1 MTSLLGGYHN
11 FMNVTPRYES
21 ARPIDVLDALGWW
34 GALLMV
40 VTAIIYSVSM
50 LVVSRCSPRVRKRR
64 RRFSEWLTNSPIK
77 AGDLARPRMVILVPC
92 LNEAKVI
99 VASVGKLL
107 EIPYPEVYILVIDDG
122 SEDGTADLVD
132 SIGDPRVHVMRRVP
146 PNARKGKGEALNN
159 ALTLV
164 RERYLKGS
172 AGDVVI
178 GVVDAD
184 GRLDPQAITEARIAF
199 TDPNVGAVQVGVRIN
214 NRHRSLLARM
224 QDMEFVVF
232 TEVFQRGRRHMGSV
246 GMGGNGQFVR
256 LAALDAL
263 GDKPWSDSLTED
275 FDLGIRLN
283 ATGWANEYSWTAS
296 VHQQGVTQM
305 GRLLRQRSRWFQG
318 NLQALKL
325 LPMVIRE
332 HRGRSRAD
340 TLYQILAPY
349 LILASSLLTI
359 SFAISLVMSVT
370 WAIQGVPQPWGW
382 MILAY
387 LLAFGPG
394 MAYGY
399 IYWRV
404 ERVNGFGLVKALLC
418 SHLFV
423 LYGLLGFI
431 SGWWAI
437 GRIVLGRRSWA
448 KTARENEEPEAVPA
462 LQAEGLQLATVVA
475 SPGAPS

>member
-349 LILASSLLTI
+349 LILASDDLLRDI
-359 SFAISLVMSVT
+359 ARHVGHVGDPGGPAAVGMADPGLPPGLRPGHGLRVY
-370 WAIQGVPQPWGW
+370 
-382 MILAY
+382 ILARREGER
-387 LLAFGPG
+387 LRAGQGLAVLPPLRPLRAPG
-394 MAYGY
+394 
-399 IYWRV
+399 
-404 ERVNGFGLVKALLC
+404 L
-418 SHLFV
+418 HL
-423 LYGLLGFI
+423 G
-431 SGWWAI
+431 
-437 GRIVLGRRSWA
+437 
-448 KTARENEEPEAVPA
+448 
-462 LQAEGLQLATVVA
+462 VVGDRPHR
-475 SPGAPS
+475 PGAPQLG

>member
-1 MTSLLGGYHN
+1 
-11 FMNVTPRYES
+11 MNTLFL
-21 ARPIDVLDALGWW
+21 IDLIDRIAWFGALGMVIVALVYAL
-34 GALLMV
+34 ALLV
-40 VTAIIYSVSM
+40 IS
-50 LVVSRCSPRVRKRR
+50 RR
-64 RRFSEWLTNSPIK
+64 R
-77 AGDLARPRMVILVPC
+77 PRRSADDQQVAFDPGMHIIVLMPC
-92 LNEAKVI
+92 LNEAEVI
-99 VASVGKLL
+99 AASVQRLL
-107 EIPYPEVYILVIDDG
+107 DIDDPGLHVMVIDDG
-122 SEDGTADLVD
+122 SDDGTGDVVQAL
-132 SIGDPRVHVMRRVP
+132 GDPRAEVLRRVL
-146 PNARKGKGEALNN
+146 PNARRGKGEALNN
-159 ALTLV
+159 ALAVV
-164 RERYLKGS
+164 RQRFSGFDPNS
-172 AGDVVI
+172 III

-184 GRLDPQAITEARIAF
+184 GRLDPHAIAEARRAF
-199 TDPNVGAVQVGVRIN
+199 ASAEVGAVQMGVRIN
-214 NRHRSLLARM
+214 NRFSSLLARM

-382 MILAY
+382 LILAY